1 LTFFNAFS
9 VEGAWSADGRSVAFG
24 STEGGKARVWVV
36 NADGSSPRPLSTGDM
51 SEAFEITWAPGHRIL
66 YEQTGNQ
73 NFYVVDPQSQQVR
86 LLFKD
91 GSVGLG
97 GGWAEYSPDGNL
109 IAVSWNRR
117 PIPGLYLIDI
127 EDSRETLVYGV
138 PRPLQSM
145 PFPIGW
151 STDGRFIIA
160 VDGKRAAYRGI
171 TASFEET
178 LTEAKILRVPATGG
192 PPEVLL
198 SLPFDEI
205 GGIAMFPDG
214 RRFVASV
221 YSSRSDVWVVDDFD
235 ATLHPQSNG
244 LRAGR

>member
-1 LTFFNAFS
+1 
-9 VEGAWSADGRSVAFG
+9 
-24 STEGGKARVWVV
+24 
-36 NADGSSPRPLSTGDM
+36 
-51 SEAFEITWAPGHRIL
+51 
-66 YEQTGNQ
+66 
-73 NFYVVDPQSQQVR
+73 
-86 LLFKD
+86 
-91 GSVGLG
+91 
-97 GGWAEYSPDGNL
+97 
-109 IAVSWNRR
+109 
-117 PIPGLYLIDI
+117 
-127 EDSRETLVYGV
+127 
-138 PRPLQSM
+138 M

-151 STDGRFIIA
+151 SPDGRFIIA

-235 ATLHPQSNG
+235 ATHPG
-244 LRAGR
+244 PAP